1 MTDKILEE
9 NKRRLA
15 RIHRRFDPL
24 SGEGSTGE
32 RFETVMPGAEDKSP
46 IWLPVSM
53 KGIGLTPATMS
64 ICGHS
69 MIFRIGRRNMY
80 I

>member
-32 RFETVMPGAEDKSP
+32 IGAAQDQK
-46 IWLPVSM
+46 
-53 KGIGLTPATMS
+53 K
-64 ICGHS
+64 
-69 MIFRIGRRNMY
+69 
-80 I
+80 

>member
-1 MTDKILEE
+1 MIEKILEE

-32 RFETVMPGAEDKSP
+32 RFET
-46 IWLPVSM
+46 
-53 KGIGLTPATMS
+53 
-64 ICGHS
+64 
-69 MIFRIGRRNMY
+69 
-80 I
+80 